1 MGKTM
6 GYPAIY
12 KSIPYLCCYE
22 ESGMIETEQG
32 CIQGGSDCTAGKGS
46 QAQYYGETGEGNHG
60 KHHTEAVR
68 EIYVSVFPM
77 QYPDGAGGIY
87 KERGDQRR
95 VKQRRKYIPGKGCVG
110 VGVEAEAHAFPA
122 RTWSCQAPLGG
133 CRGAPQRGGVGMVNK
148 KSEMGL

>member
-110 VGVEAEAHAFPA
+110 VGVEAEAHAFPGQDVELSSPPG
-122 RTWSCQAPLGG
+122 RMQG
-133 CRGAPQRGGVGMVNK
+133 GAPQGRGGNGK
-148 KSEMGL
+148 QKI